1 MRSGAQPGRPCRLR
15 LGTPTR
21 VASGSHPS
29 HQLTGSSAGAAGAPQ
44 PTPPPAQPPLSPACP
59 RSPQPLHTHL
69 PGPLSGP
76 HHWHISSG
84 ARLIH
89 RIQGCTG
96 SGPPAPV
103 VIWGGRRQPQLRPP
117 PPPARSGP
125 RSANTS
131 LAAHEALP
139 ASGRWGLHSA
149 PVTEPA
155 PLRQPAPLQEFSAQS
170 ATGYAPRASDPFR
183 FMKD

>member
-1 MRSGAQPGRPCRLR
+1 MLAQTSFGVGVKVFEVQNCSKQNLSLR
-15 LGTPTR
+15 L
-21 VASGSHPS
+21 
-29 HQLTGSSAGAAGAPQ
+29 LSAEGVNNHFRNKELRANHAGDVVNRAETVLKSQVPAHR
-44 PTPPPAQPPLSPACP
+44 PTP
-59 RSPQPLHTHL
+59 
-69 PGPLSGP
+69 
-76 HHWHISSG
+76 
-84 ARLIH
+84 
-89 RIQGCTG
+89 QGCTG

-103 VIWGGRRQPQLRPP
+103 VIWGGRHQPQLRPP